1 MMDTSKSPNCA
12 VAESVRAELP
22 SGRFIKL
29 LSLLLV
35 MVVVSPLV
43 EKFLQVQ
50 WFADV
55 LFTAV
60 LCWSVYSLEFE
71 RRLLVPAVILAVPG
85 IALMWLG
92 PRSDGL
98 SFARCLFVAAFL
110 SYVVVAIL
118 RYIFRQRVVN
128 PDIIAGSIVV
138 YLLMALAWSFVY
150 QMIVLVEPGSFSLN
164 NHPAALTAT
173 EFLYFSLVTITTV
186 GYGDIAPVSPI
197 ARAFANLEAVVG
209 QLFLVILVSWLVGM
223 YVSRRSSEPPQG
235 R

>member
-1 MMDTSKSPNCA
+1 MDTSKSPNCA
-12 VAESVRAELP
+12 AAESARAELP
-22 SGRFIKL
+22 PGRFIKL
-29 LSLLLV
+29 LSLLLA
-35 MVVVSPLV
+35 MVVVSPLA
-43 EKFLQVQ
+43 EKFLQVA
-50 WFADV
+50 WFADI

-60 LCWSVYSLEFE
+60 LCWSVYSLGFE
-71 RRLLVPAVILAVPG
+71 RRLLVPAVVLAVPG

-92 PRSDGL
+92 VRWEGV
-98 SFARCLFVAAFL
+98 SFLRCLFVAAFL
-110 SYVVVAIL
+110 VYVVVAIL
-118 RYIFRQRVVN
+118 RYIIRQGVVN

-164 NHPAALTAT
+164 NHPAALTTT

-223 YVSRRSSEPPQG
+223 YVSRRSSEPRQG

>member
-1 MMDTSKSPNCA
+1 MDTIESPDHLPQA
-12 VAESVRAELP
+12 RSRTELP
-22 SGRFIKL
+22 SGRFLKL
-29 LSLLLV
+29 LALLLA
-35 MVVVSPLV
+35 MVVLGPLA
-43 EKFLQVQ
+43 EKFLQVR
-50 WFADV
+50 WFEDI
-55 LFTAV
+55 LFTSI

-71 RRLLVPAVILAVPG
+71 RRLLVPAIALALPG

-92 PRSDGL
+92 ARSDGV
-98 SFARCLFVAAFL
+98 SFLRCLCIAAFL
-110 SYVVVAIL
+110 VYVVVAIM
-118 RYIFRQRVVN
+118 RYIFRQRLVN

-138 YLLMALAWSFVY
+138 YLLMALAWSFAY
-150 QMIVLVEPGSFSLN
+150 QMIELLGPGSFSLN
-164 NHPAALTAT
+164 NHPAALTAS